1 MMKELLSHEEG
12 CDGGQAAVLRI
23 LPFGLLNRRICGFA
37 FGYAQICL
45 RQTSHIPRTL
55 GEMLTSG

>member
-23 LPFGLLNRRICGFA
+23 LPFGLLNRRICGLA
-37 FGYAQICL
+37 FGYAQISF
-45 RQTSHIPRTL
+45 RETSHVRQTL